1 LLKNLEPKANQTNKH
16 GNQIEIHT
24 ITRVTIL

>member
-1 LLKNLEPKANQTNKH
+1 LEPKANQTNKH